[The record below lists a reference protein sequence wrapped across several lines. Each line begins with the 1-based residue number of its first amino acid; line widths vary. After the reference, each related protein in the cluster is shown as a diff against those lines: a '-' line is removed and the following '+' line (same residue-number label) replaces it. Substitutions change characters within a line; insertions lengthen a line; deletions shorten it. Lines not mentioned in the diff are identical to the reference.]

1 MGLAEIIERTEFEP
15 VFYEKQGD
23 CWIAFLDRDLKIVST
38 NEGWRTLFGPGVE
51 GVRGKRLGDV
61 VNLAPLTSL
70 IVSGFCFRSEP
81 ARIRG
86 KKVLCSYVPI
96 LEGQRATGGF
106 LSVAEAQDEV
116 GDERWDAPDNLACSL
131 GPLIDIIQ
139 DGLVVVNRAGIIT
152 LVNQHFADAVGTRAQ
167 DMIGKHI
174 TKAYQN
180 SRVSRLPVVM
190 ETGKA
195 EIGWPHLINGKD
207 VVACRY
213 PLIRDGKVIGA
224 LGRIMYRDVREVTLL
239 ANQISS
245 LMGKHEQKP
254 AAAISKHCDFNY
266 DVNSIIGQSKVMA
279 ELKDNLLRIAERG
292 SNVLIIGES
301 GTGKELFAHSIH
313 AASRRRYGPFIKV
326 NCAAIPEHL
335 LESELFG
342 YVEGAFTGAKRG
354 GQLGKFELAH
364 MGTLFL
370 DEIGDMPL
378 TMQAKLLR
386 VLQEKEVTPLGSDTT
401 KKFDVRVVAATNSD
415 LEKLVEAGRFRRDLY
430 FRLNIVTLVIPP
442 LRERSEDLFYIV
454 KHFVDRFNDEFGLRI
469 QGLDPEA
476 WDTLKGYGFPGNLR
490 ELRNVIESA
499 FNVVVGPYIKREH
512 LPDYLSHPGGTAP
525 ARRGGGP
532 LEAEYAD
539 QVGRRPLQEIMDAV
553 EKNLIEQAIAQA
565 GGNKLHA
572 ASLLG
577 ISRPGL
583 YKKIQKYRIQPF
595 VPTRQEASKEEVHE
609 SSSKH

>member
-1 MGLAEIIERTEFEP
+1 VNLAEIIERTEFEP
-15 VFYEKQGD
+15 VFYGNVAD
-23 CWIAFLDRDLKIVST
+23 CWVAFLDRDLKILSS
-38 NEGWRTLFGPGVE
+38 NESWRGLFGGMVND
-51 GVRGKRLGDV
+51 VRGQRLGDV
-61 VNLAPLTSL
+61 VNLAPLASL
-70 IVSGFCFRSEP
+70 IISGFCFRSEP
-81 ARIRG
+81 ARING
-86 KKVLCSYVPI
+86 KKVLCSYVPLI
-96 LEGQRATGGF
+96 EEQKASGGF
-106 LSVAEAQDEV
+106 LSVSEATEDD
-116 GDERWDAPDNLACSL
+116 GDELWDTPNNVARSL

-139 DGLVVVNRAGIIT
+139 DGLIVVNRSGIIT
-152 LVNQHFADAVGTRAQ
+152 LVNQHFADAIGTRAQ

-174 TKAYQN
+174 TKAYLN

-213 PLIRDGKVIGA
+213 PLVKDGKVIGA

-245 LMGKHEQKP
+245 LMGKNDQKP
-254 AAAISKHCDFNY
+254 AVVSKHCDFNY
-266 DVNSIIGQSKVMA
+266 DINSIVGPSKVMA
-279 ELKDNLLRIAERG
+279 NIKETLLRIAERG
-292 SNVLIIGES
+292 SNVLLIGES

-364 MGTLFL
+364 TGTLFL

-378 TMQAKLLR
+378 NMQAKMLR
-386 VLQEKEVTPLGSDTT
+386 ILQEKEVTPLGSETT
-401 KKFDVRVVAATNSD
+401 RKFDVRVVAATNAN
-415 LEKLVEAGRFRRDLY
+415 LERLVEDGRFRRDLY
-430 FRLNIVTLVIPP
+430 FRLNIVTLDIPP
-442 LRERSEDLFYIV
+442 LRERVEDIYFVV
-454 KHFVDRFNDEFGLRI
+454 KYFIDIFNDEFGLRI
-469 QGLDPEA
+469 QGLDPAA
-476 WDTLKGYGFPGNLR
+476 WDALKGYSFPGNLR

-499 FNVVVGPYIKREH
+499 FNVVTGPYIKKEH
-512 LPDYLSHPGGTAP
+512 LPDYVNQTSGSPCPKTGTGGLDVAY
-525 ARRGGGP
+525 R
-532 LEAEYAD
+532 D
-539 QVGRRPLQEIMDAV
+539 QVGRRPLPQIMEDL
-553 EKNLIEQAIAQA
+553 EKNLIEHAIEQA

-572 ASLLG
+572 AALLG

-583 YKKIQKYRIQPF
+583 YKKIQRYRIQ
-595 VPTRQEASKEEVHE
+595 
-609 SSSKH
+609 

>member
-1 MGLAEIIERTEFEP
+1 MNLAEIIERTEFEP

-23 CWIAFLDRDLKIVST
+23 CWVAFLDRELKILSS
-38 NEGWRTLFGPGVE
+38 NEAWRTLFGE
-51 GVRGKRLGDV
+51 GVGNVRGRRLGDV

-70 IVSGFCFRSEP
+70 IISGFCFRSEP
-81 ARIRG
+81 VRICD

-96 LEGQRATGGF
+96 MEGHIATGGF
-106 LSVAEAQDEV
+106 LTIGVATEDAEDEL
-116 GDERWDAPDNLACSL
+116 WDAPDNVACSL

-139 DGLVVVNRAGIIT
+139 DGLIVVNRAGVIT

-174 TKAYQN
+174 TKAYLN

-213 PLIRDGKVIGA
+213 PLVRDGKVIGA

-245 LMGKHEQKP
+245 LMGKNDQR
-254 AAAISKHCDFNY
+254 AAVISKNCDFNY
-266 DVNSIIGQSKVMA
+266 DINSIIGHSKVMRQ
-279 ELKDNLLRIAERG
+279 LKETLLRIAERG
-292 SNVLIIGES
+292 SNVLLIGES

-354 GQLGKFELAH
+354 GQMGKFELAH
-364 MGTLFL
+364 TGTLFL

-386 VLQEKEVTPLGSDTT
+386 VLQEKEITPLGSETT
-401 KKFDVRVVAATNSD
+401 KTFDVRVVAATNSN
-415 LEKLVEAGRFRRDLY
+415 LEQLVEAGRFRKDLY
-430 FRLNIVTLVIPP
+430 FRLNIVTLAIPP
-442 LRERSEDLFYIV
+442 LRERAEDLYFIV
-454 KHFVDRFNDEFGLRI
+454 KHFVDLFNAEFGLRI

-476 WDTLKGYGFPGNLR
+476 WDVLKGYGFPGNLR

-499 FNVVVGPYIKREH
+499 FNIVVGPFIKREH
-512 LPDYLSHPGGTAP
+512 LPDYLIQAIAAP
-525 ARRGGGP
+525 CFNPAGRL
-532 LEAEYAD
+532 LEGDYRAE
-539 QVGRRPLQEIMDAV
+539 VGRRSLQEIMEDV
-553 EKNLIEQAIAQA
+553 EKNLIEQALEQA
-565 GGNKLHA
+565 AGNKLA
-572 ASLLG
+572 AAALLG

-583 YKKIQKYRIQPF
+583 YKKINRYRIQSAASP
-595 VPTRQEASKEEVHE
+595 RQDAVKEAIHE
-609 SSSKH
+609 GSGKY

>member
-1 MGLAEIIERTEFEP
+1 MDLAEIIERTEFEP
-15 VFYEKQGD
+15 VFHEKQRD
-23 CWIAFLDRDLKIVST
+23 CWVAFLDRELNIVSS
-38 NEGWRTLFGPGVE
+38 NDAWRLLFGPAVTE
-51 GVRGKRLGDV
+51 VRGRRLGDV

-81 ARIRG
+81 VRILG

-106 LSVAEAQDEV
+106 LSVAVARDDT
-116 GDERWDAPDNLACSL
+116 GDEIWDAPDNLARSL

-139 DGLVVVNRAGIIT
+139 DGLIVVNRVGIIT

-174 TKAYQN
+174 TRAYSN

-213 PLIRDGKVIGA
+213 PLFRDGKVIGA

-239 ANQISS
+239 ANQINS
-245 LMGKHEQKP
+245 LMGKGEHKP
-254 AAAISKHCDFNY
+254 VPISKHCDFNY
-266 DVNSIIGQSKVMA
+266 DINSIIGHSKVMA
-279 ELKDNLLRIAERG
+279 QIKETLLRIADRG

-364 MGTLFL
+364 TGTLFL

-378 TMQAKLLR
+378 AMQAKLLR
-386 VLQEKEVTPLGSDTT
+386 VLQEKEITPLGSDTT
-401 KKFDVRVVAATNSD
+401 KTFDVRVVAATNAN
-415 LEKLVEAGRFRRDLY
+415 LEQLVEEGRFRKDLY
-430 FRLNIVTLVIPP
+430 FRLNIVSLVIPP
-442 LRERSEDLFYIV
+442 LRERAEDLYYIV

-476 WDTLKGYGFPGNLR
+476 WDALKGYGFPGNLR

-512 LPDYLSHPGGTAP
+512 LPDYLTQACGFPRVATSG
-525 ARRGGGP
+525 RP
-532 LEAEYAD
+532 LEGDYGA

-553 EKNLIEQAIAQA
+553 EKNLIEQAIDQA
-565 GGNKLHA
+565 GGNKLA
-572 ASLLG
+572 AAALLG

-583 YKKIQKYRIQPF
+583 YKKIQRHGIHYPLSPKHGEF
-595 VPTRQEASKEEVHE
+595 KEASHE
-609 SSSKH
+609 SSKYH